1 MCSVTVIIM
10 FGASQSMNEA
20 RDRRLEYFNEA
31 TIMCCVYHCVI
42 FTPYYVE
49 EPIAVYTMGYSMI
62 GFAVFNIF
70 VNASVLLYETFSTTV
85 RKYKIIR
92 QKYRKWKSARNLK
105 KVQKKK

>member
-1 MCSVTVIIM
+1 MIMCSVTVIIM

-42 FTPYYVE
+42 FTPFYAE
-49 EPIAVYTMGYSMI
+49 EPTAVYTMGYSMI
-62 GFAVFNIF
+62 GFTVFNIF
-70 VNASVLLYETFSTTV
+70 VNASVLLYTTFFTTV

-92 QKYRKWKSARNLK
+92 QKYRKWKSARN
-105 KVQKKK
+105 